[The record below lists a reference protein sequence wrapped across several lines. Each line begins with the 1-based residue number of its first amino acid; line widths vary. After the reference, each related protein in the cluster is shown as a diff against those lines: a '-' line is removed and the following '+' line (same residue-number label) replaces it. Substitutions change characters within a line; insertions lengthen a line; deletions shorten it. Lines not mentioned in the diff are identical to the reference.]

1 MTVEI
6 FGSLRPSELL
16 LPLITAGVGGLLL
29 FGKKDYYGAFLRG
42 ANGGMRTV
50 LGLFPVL
57 CALLTAV
64 SMLRASGAVDAMAA
78 VLSPVTSALGIP
90 SELLPL
96 LLTRPFSG
104 SASTATLSELL
115 ERVGA
120 DSFVGLCASVIFGSS
135 DTVVYII
142 TVYASAAGLRRTRW
156 ALPLSIFMMLFC
168 VFFSCFFCRLWFK

>member
-1 MTVEI
+1 MEWLE
-6 FGSLRPSELL
+6 GLKPAELL
-16 LPLITAGVGGLLL
+16 LPLIVAGVGGVLL
-29 FGKKDYYGAFLRG
+29 FGKRDYYSAFLRG
-42 ANGGMRTV
+42 ANEGMKTV

-64 SMLRASGAVDAMAA
+64 SMLRASGAVDAVARA
-78 VLSPVTSALGIP
+78 LSPVTSALGIP

-104 SASTATLSELL
+104 SASTAMLSELL
-115 ERVGA
+115 GRVGA
-120 DSFVGLCASVIFGSS
+120 DSFAGLCASVIFGSS
-135 DTVVYII
+135 DTVVYVI

-156 ALPLSIFMMLFC
+156 ALPLALFMMLFC